1 MPAPQA
7 QVPSAIF
14 VSFIKRLFLHRKY
27 TKQIPDVGFTKNT
40 RTFTICMDTHIQLF
54 DFSNYTYEPATE
66 IVELRG
72 QKAEKLI
79 GKL

>member
-1 MPAPQA
+1 M
-7 QVPSAIF
+7 
-14 VSFIKRLFLHRKY
+14 
-27 TKQIPDVGFTKNT
+27 GFTKNA
-40 RTFTICMDTHIQLF
+40 RTFTIYMDTHIQLF
-54 DFSNYTYEPATE
+54 DFSDYTYEPATE